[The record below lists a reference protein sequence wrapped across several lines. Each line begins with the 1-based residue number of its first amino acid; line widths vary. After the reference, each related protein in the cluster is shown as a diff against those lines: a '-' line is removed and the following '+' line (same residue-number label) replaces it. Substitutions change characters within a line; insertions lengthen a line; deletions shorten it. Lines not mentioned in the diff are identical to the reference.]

1 MRTPSFVSTSR
12 VPSAFGVVTA
22 PAGATR
28 LRPAGDTVDPTCRNN
43 TYNGQKFYD
52 ADHNCIDT
60 RQNITGNVY
69 NESGQSIDAYGVLT
83 NGPMAPWATGG
94 TSGGA
99 AASMSYCGTGTSGAY
114 VYDANGNQ
122 VPLPPGSVGC
132 NQNGLPVD
140 ASGNVLSVP
149 LASTPAPAAPPAVPV
164 PTTPPATAALSA
176 ADQAKYNAL
185 TSAFNAT
192 GQIVSSELAAMN
204 QQQLAQMQ
212 LATQQQIANM
222 QLGVQQ
228 ANAQGNLVLAQQR
241 QAALIPMTQFQAQLN
256 AQSSQQIA
264 LYVVGAIVALGIIG
278 AVVYFN
284 PAGSSQISRGTPPTS
299 APASSP
305 RASRS
310 RTARNNPFGVLT
322 NPVHAIR
329 FSRRRRSA

>member
-22 PAGATR
+22 PARATR
-28 LRPAGDTVDPTCRNN
+28 VRP
-43 TYNGQKFYD
+43 
-52 ADHNCIDT
+52 
-60 RQNITGNVY
+60 
-69 NESGQSIDAYGVLT
+69 SGQVGYSETSSLDNCGTAADGSHYVIDA
-83 NGPMAPWATGG
+83 NGNQVPLPFGTVGCDQSGHPIDSSGHIMNVPAAAPG
-94 TSGGA
+94 TSA
-99 AASMSYCGTGTSGAY
+99 TSMSYCGTGANGAY

-122 VPLPPGSVGC
+122 VPLPSGSVGC

-149 LASTPAPAAPPAVPV
+149 LASTPAPVAPPAVPV

-176 ADQAKYNAL
+176 ADQAKYGAL

-228 ANAQGNLVLAQQR
+228 ANAQGNFALAQQR
-241 QAALIPMTQFQAQLN
+241 QAALVPMTQFQAQLN

-329 FSRRRRSA
+329 SSRRRRSA